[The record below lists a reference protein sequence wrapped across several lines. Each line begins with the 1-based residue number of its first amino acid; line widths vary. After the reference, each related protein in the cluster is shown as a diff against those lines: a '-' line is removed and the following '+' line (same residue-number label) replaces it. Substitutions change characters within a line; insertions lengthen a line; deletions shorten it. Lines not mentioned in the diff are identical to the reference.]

1 MSMNQSTMNPT
12 DIPICKKTS
21 TLPLIFAHVNTY
33 ANDANKKAVV
43 KNALSETAKTI
54 TATNVA
60 IAMGIIHFTTVRFTV
75 HTPIDTEPMTNGII
89 FWNSIIRFTMEEL
102 VEELVEE
109 SIGVYIFNLFRM
121 RRIYYV

>member
-1 MSMNQSTMNPT
+1 MNQSTLNPT

-43 KNALSETAKTI
+43 NNVWSGIAKTT

-60 IAMGIIHFTTVRFTV
+60 IAMGIIHFTAVRFTV

-89 FWNSIIRFTMEEL
+89 F
-102 VEELVEE
+102 
-109 SIGVYIFNLFRM
+109 
-121 RRIYYV
+121 